1 MNFGLLKR
9 PHGAEKRE
17 FENECA
23 AAGNLFEA
31 YRKGGMG
38 MEVLANLIIKE
49 TPKITEALAMFDAK
63 SHDAAEGGSHYHE
76 HQTAFRLLVQY
87 GFLDDSNSYKLV
99 LTGEG
104 SKLLDRISE
113 ERKKMNS
120 QMGSNMLR

>member
-31 YRKGGMG
+31 YRKGSMG

-63 SHDAAEGGSHYHE
+63 SHNAAEGGGHYHE

-87 GFLDDSNSYKLV
+87 GFLDDNNSYKLV